1 MKLSETTGYT
11 ICRIARKI
19 HYQVDELF
27 KPYGMTVEQWSAL
40 KIIEEQ
46 EPLSQ
51 KDLALLIE
59 KNQNTVKA
67 LVSHLETK
75 ELISRITNPSD
86 KRNKILQVTP
96 QGKKLI
102 QKLSFL
108 DEKANLDFLQSFSQ
122 KEKET
127 LNHLL
132 AKVEKAVHRNDG

>member
-27 KPYGMTVEQWSAL
+27 KPYGITVEQWSAL
-40 KIIEEQ
+40 KTIAEEA
-46 EPLSQ
+46 PLSQ

-67 LVSHLETK
+67 LVSHLEK
-75 ELISRITNPSD
+75 KHLISRETNPSD
-86 KRNKILQVTP
+86 KRNKILQVTEA
-96 QGKKLI
+96 GKTLV

-108 DEKANLDFLQSFSQ
+108 DEKANLDFLQSFSPED
-122 KEKET
+122 KAD
-127 LNHLL
+127 LNRLL
-132 AKVEKAVHRNDG
+132 MQVEKAVSQ

>member
-40 KIIEEQ
+40 KTIEEQ

-75 ELISRITNPSD
+75 KLISRITNPSD